1 MKEGCYFAEKKHGSP
16 NFEIVKH
23 DRIDTTSNT
32 EGLSTVEIS
41 TVLLDQNNNNLNINN
56 LKLDIVNLDS
66 SNINESFI
74 GINSINVTNPSLII
88 SNFGIWHWDW
98 GTLGN
103 KLSKKYLP

>member
-32 EGLSTVEIS
+32 KT
-41 TVLLDQNNNNLNINN
+41 QNTKI
-56 LKLDIVNLDS
+56 
-66 SNINESFI
+66 
-74 GINSINVTNPSLII
+74 TNPSLII